1 MMIRMPFTSTV
12 GMSKLCFLFRDLTL
26 RVHRLRESG
35 VLYFSLVMAA
45 GISPGCVL
53 YAAPPA
59 HPLTGR
65 WDIVITTPHGEL
77 PSWIEISEDDLHPQ
91 ILMVGVTDHANSL
104 QDFRLHG
111 SEIQF
116 VSPKGE
122 EGFPHDLQ
130 FKGKL
135 VGGEIHGIVNGAPG
149 EEWRW
154 VGFRAPALKRKIL
167 PHWGKPRK
175 LFNGTDFTGWRFL
188 DPAKAGRWIVNNGEL
203 VSTGLGSELI
213 SNENF
218 EDFKLHVEFK
228 CSPSSNS
235 GVYLRGRYEVQIET
249 DSWFK
254 PGDRHTGAIY
264 GFLAPTPE
272 QPRRSDVWQTFDI
285 TLVGRIVT
293 VAQNGIIAIDHREI
307 PGITGGALDSHEGS
321 AGPIYL
327 QGSEEGVVEFRNIVV
342 TPAGKLA
349 QPTH

>member
-1 MMIRMPFTSTV
+1 MPFTSTV

>member
-1 MMIRMPFTSTV
+1 MPGASTN
-12 GMSKLCFLFRDLTL
+12 GMSKLCFLFSDLDLHMPQLREL
-26 RVHRLRESG
+26 RVQCLSWII
-35 VLYFSLVMAA
+35 AA
-45 GISPGCVL
+45 GMVSGCVL

-65 WDIVITTPHGEL
+65 WDIVITTPQEEL

-104 QDFRLHG
+104 QNFRLHG

-122 EGFPHDLQ
+122 EGFPRDLL
-130 FKGKL
+130 FTGRL

-149 EEWRW
+149 EEWQW
-154 VGFRAPALKRKIL
+154 KGFRAPALKPKTL
-167 PHWGKPRK
+167 PLWGKPRK
-175 LFNGTDFTGWRFL
+175 LFNGTDFAGWHFL
-188 DPAKAGRWIVNNGEL
+188 DPAKAGSWIVNDEEL
-203 VSTGLGSELI
+203 VSTGLGSELVT
-213 SNENF
+213 NEKF

-254 PGDRHTGAIY
+254 SSDHHTGAIY

-293 VAQNGIIAIDHREI
+293 VAQNGIIVIDHRDI

-327 QGSEEGVVEFRNIVV
+327 QGSEEGIVAFRNIVV
-342 TPAGKLA
+342 TPARKMEGSRKRF
-349 QPTH
+349 P

>member
-1 MMIRMPFTSTV
+1 MRVARTI
-12 GMSKLCFLFRDLTL
+12 GMSKRCFLFSGLDL
-26 RVHRLRESG
+26 RVPRLRESR
-35 VLYFSLVMAA
+35 VRCLSWIIAA
-45 GISPGCVL
+45 GMFPGCVL

-65 WDIVITTPHGEL
+65 WDIVITTPQGEL

-104 QDFRLHG
+104 QNFRLHG

-135 VGGEIHGIVNGAPG
+135 VGGEIHGIVNGTPG

-154 VGFRAPALKRKIL
+154 VGFRAPALQRKTY

-175 LFNGTDFTGWRFL
+175 LFNGTDFTGWSFL
-188 DPAKAGRWIVNNGEL
+188 DPAKAGSWTVNDEEL
-203 VSTGLGSELI
+203 VSTGLGSELVT
-213 SNENF
+213 NEKF

-254 PGDRHTGAIY
+254 PSDRHTGAIY
-264 GFLAPTPE
+264 GFLAPIHE

-285 TLVGRIVT
+285 TLVGRNVT
-293 VAQNGIIAIDHREI
+293 VVQNGIIVIDHREI
-307 PGITGGALDSHEGS
+307 PGITGGALDSREGL

-327 QGSEEGVVEFRNIVV
+327 QGSEEGTVAFRNIVV

-349 QPTH
+349 QPSN